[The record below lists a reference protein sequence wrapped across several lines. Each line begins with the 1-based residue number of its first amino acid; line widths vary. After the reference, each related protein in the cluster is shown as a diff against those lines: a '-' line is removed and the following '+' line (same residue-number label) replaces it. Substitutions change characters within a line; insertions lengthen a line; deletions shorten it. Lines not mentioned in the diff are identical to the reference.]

1 MYVLVLYDPNK
12 VLFNF
17 FKISRNL
24 VKCVNLSGVNLSG
37 TTVSGVYYLLKS
49 SDEMADVDGE
59 NYKYFELARSAKGK
73 GYLFV

>member
-37 TTVSGVYYLLKS
+37 TTVYIICLSTRSNPELDGTGRNSLEKNSEPVNHPSLDS
-49 SDEMADVDGE
+49 S
-59 NYKYFELARSAKGK
+59 
-73 GYLFV
+73 

>member
-37 TTVSGVYYLLKS
+37 TTVYTAYALWYMQKKNRYEKFGQKKKYLLQIVKFKQI
-49 SDEMADVDGE
+49 A
-59 NYKYFELARSAKGK
+59 Y
-73 GYLFV
+73 